1 MICYNIYKGVI
12 ALRTEQIVQILAAY
26 LLQSTYASSNEQT
39 GMLFGAILD
48 KMLETSNISNGQAFQ
63 MKDINLNNENKFKD
77 VSKDLDEAIKEVSK
91 KYGVEEELI
100 KAVIKQE
107 SGFNQNAVS
116 RAGAIGL
123 MQLMPK
129 TADSLGVDPYDAL
142 QNLDGGTRYLRS
154 LLNTFSGNKTLA
166 LAAYNGGIGRMKKL
180 GVDTVEEIS
189 KMPSETRNYV
199 NKVLRNYEQYKKL

>member
-1 MICYNIYKGVI
+1 MV
-12 ALRTEQIVQILAAY
+12 LRTEQLSQILAAY
-26 LLQSTYASSNEQT
+26 LLQSTYASQDNQT
-39 GMLFGAILD
+39 GMLFSVILD
-48 KMLETSNISNGQAFQ
+48 KMLEGQSLTNGQANFQ
-63 MKDINLNNENKFKD
+63 SNTDKNTTLEKVIKDNIK
-77 VSKDLDEAIKEVSK
+77 STDLDGAIKEAAN

-107 SGFNQNAVS
+107 SGFNKNAVS
-116 RAGAIGL
+116 SAGAIGL

-129 TADSLGVDPYDAL
+129 TADSLGVNPYDAL
-142 QNLDGGTRYLRS
+142 ENIDGGTKYLRG
-154 LLNTFSGNKTLA
+154 LLNSFSGNKALA

-199 NKVLRNYEQYKKL
+199 NKVLKNYEQYKKL

>member
-1 MICYNIYKGVI
+1 M
-12 ALRTEQIVQILAAY
+12 RTEQLSQILAAY
-26 LLQSTYASSNEQT
+26 LLQSTYASQDNQT
-39 GMLFGAILD
+39 GMLFSVILD
-48 KMLETSNISNGQAFQ
+48 KMLEGQSLNNGQATLQ
-63 MKDINLNNENKFKD
+63 GNTDKNVTLEKVIKDNIK
-77 VSKDLDEAIKEVSK
+77 STDLDGAIKEAAN

-116 RAGAIGL
+116 KAGAIGL

-129 TADSLGVDPYDAL
+129 TADSLGVNPYDAL
-142 QNLDGGTRYLRS
+142 ENIDGGTKYLRG
-154 LLNTFSGNKTLA
+154 LLNSFSGNKALA

-199 NKVLRNYEQYKKL
+199 NKVLKNYEQYKKL

>member
-1 MICYNIYKGVI
+1 MV
-12 ALRTEQIVQILAAY
+12 LRTEQLSQILAAY
-26 LLQSTYASSNEQT
+26 LLQSTYASQDNQT
-39 GMLFGAILD
+39 GMLFSVILD
-48 KMLETSNISNGQAFQ
+48 KMLEGQSLNNGQATLQ
-63 MKDINLNNENKFKD
+63 GNTDKNVTLEKVIKDNIK
-77 VSKDLDEAIKEVSK
+77 STDLDGAIKEAAN

-116 RAGAIGL
+116 KAGAIGL

-129 TADSLGVDPYDAL
+129 TADSLGVNPYDAL
-142 QNLDGGTRYLRS
+142 ENIDGGTKYLRG
-154 LLNTFSGNKTLA
+154 LLNSFSGNKALA

-199 NKVLRNYEQYKKL
+199 NKVLKNYEQYKKL

>member
-1 MICYNIYKGVI
+1 MV
-12 ALRTEQIVQILAAY
+12 LRTEQLSQILAAY
-26 LLQSTYASSNEQT
+26 LLQSTYASQDNQT
-39 GMLFGAILD
+39 GMLFSVILD
-48 KMLETSNISNGQAFQ
+48 KMLEGQSLTNGQANFQ
-63 MKDINLNNENKFKD
+63 SNTDKNTTLEKVIKDNIK
-77 VSKDLDEAIKEVSK
+77 STDLDGAIKEAAN

-107 SGFNQNAVS
+107 SGFNKNAVS
-116 RAGAIGL
+116 SAGAIGL

-129 TADSLGVDPYDAL
+129 TADSLGVNPYDAL
-142 QNLDGGTRYLRS
+142 ENIDGGTRYLRG
-154 LLNTFSGNKTLA
+154 LLNSFSGNKALA

-199 NKVLRNYEQYKKL
+199 NKVLKNYEQYKKL